1 LPAELTPERRL
12 EIERLFEAA
21 LDRPADER
29 AAYLA
34 AACGGDPGL
43 HAEVALLLEAH
54 AVPEGILERDP
65 VAALGPPPHGLV
77 AGEAVGPYTI
87 VGEIGRGGMAVV
99 YLARGGDREVAVKL
113 LHPGLTALLGRER
126 FRREI
131 RLAARLQH
139 PGILPLLDAGEGDRG
154 LWYSMPYVAGG
165 TLRGRLRAEGR
176 LPPLEAVRLAVAAA
190 TALDHA
196 HRHGVI
202 HRDIKPENLLLD
214 GATLRVGDFGIG
226 RVFDTADLED
236 TLTRTGVLIGTPAYM
251 SPEQAAGER
260 KLDGRTDVYGLGCVL
275 YEMLVGEPPY
285 PAPSPQAAIARH
297 LKDPVP
303 SPRRAVP
310 ELPAALDAAVSRAL
324 AKSRGQRFTTAAAFA
339 GALTAALD
347 SGGTR
352 SWWRL
357 RSR

>member
-1 LPAELTPERRL
+1 MGADLTPERRL

-29 AAYLA
+29 RGFLA
-34 AACGGDPGL
+34 AACAGDAALLG
-43 HAEVALLLEAH
+43 EVGALLEAH
-54 AVPEGILERDP
+54 ALEEGILERDP
-65 VAALGPPPHGLV
+65 VSALGPPPRDLR
-77 AGEAVGPYTI
+77 AGDTVGPYRI
-87 VGEIGRGGMAVV
+87 VREIGRGGMAVV
-99 YLARGGDREVAVKL
+99 YLAEGAERQVAVKL

-131 RLAARLQH
+131 RLAARLRH
-139 PGILPLLDAGEGDRG
+139 PGILPLLDSGEGDRG
-154 LWYSMPYVAGG
+154 LWYSMPYIAGG
-165 TLRGRLRAEGR
+165 TLRSRLREEAR
-176 LPPLEAVRLAVAAA
+176 LSPPEAVRLAVATA
-190 TALDHA
+190 TALEYA
-196 HRHGVI
+196 HRLGVI

-214 GATLRVGDFGIG
+214 GTAVQVGDFGIG
-226 RVFDTADLED
+226 RVFDTANLDD
-236 TLTRTGVLIGTPAYM
+236 TLTRTGVLIGTPTYM

-285 PAPSPQAAIARH
+285 PAPTPQAAIARH

-310 ELPAALDAAVSRAL
+310 EIPAALDAAVCRAL
-324 AKSRGQRFTTAAAFA
+324 AKSPAQRFTTAAAFA
-339 GALTAALD
+339 GALATALD
-347 SGGTR
+347 PGGSR
-352 SWWRL
+352 PWWRL